1 MSWSKIPNTN
11 LIDFFPNNFWPY
23 FYILKKQKY
32 ETLDTN
38 LMFKKVNFKTLICNL
53 YNGIVHKCAKM
64 VQKFVNVK
72 YWCKLGFGLGSKK

>member
-1 MSWSKIPNTN
+1 
-11 LIDFFPNNFWPY
+11 
-23 FYILKKQKY
+23 
-32 ETLDTN
+32 
-38 LMFKKVNFKTLICNL
+38 MFKKVNFKTLICNL